1 MINLRSL
8 VVKKSIELS
17 PAALHLE
24 VLPRPSQ
31 ATGSAVLGTASSA
44 VRVLLSRAARRE
56 CSSSWTAAGQSLT
69 TERAQKGAARKTI
82 LFSVD

>member
-1 MINLRSL
+1 MIR
-8 VVKKSIELS
+8 KSIELS

-44 VRVLLSRAARRE
+44 VKVLLSRAARRE
-56 CSSSWTAAGQSLT
+56 CSWTAADQSLT
-69 TERAQKGAARKTI
+69 TERVQKGAAHKTV
-82 LFSVD
+82 LFSVN

>member
-1 MINLRSL
+1 MIR
-8 VVKKSIELS
+8 KSIELS

-44 VRVLLSRAARRE
+44 VKVLLSRAARRE
-56 CSSSWTAAGQSLT
+56 CSSSWTAADQSLT
-69 TERAQKGAARKTI
+69 TERVQKGAAHKTV
-82 LFSVD
+82 LFSVN